1 MDFKK
6 IIVAVYVV
14 GAIVAGVIFTSG
26 IFAAQNAVADKA
38 AQENVTSD
46 EDKEKM
52 IKLENQLDDLAVK
65 LNTAEGERASLE
77 VEKEDLARQVED
89 LKRELDAA
97 KAQEAEEAK
106 ADDAESGEDAEA
118 EEEEDS
124 TEKKNKGP
132 YYTYKI
138 NTSSGPLRLYKK
150 KSGGSSSSRAPKGY
164 KGYVIDMGSSR
175 DHRALILFKGKLYYA
190 SKSLIKTTEIDAED
204 YPDKVAALSADDIGE
219 EFFKGKAV
227 GIEKDN

>member
-52 IKLENQLDDLAVK
+52 IKLQNQLDDLAVK
-65 LNTAEGERASLE
+65 LNAAEGERASLE

-106 ADDAESGEDAEA
+106 ADDESGEDAEA

-132 YYTYKI
+132 YYTYKV
-138 NTSSGPLRLYKK
+138 NTSSAPLRLYNK
-150 KSGGSSSSRAPKGY
+150 KSGGSSSGRAPKGY
-164 KGYVIDMGSSR
+164 VGYVVDMGSSR
-175 DHRALILFKGKLYYA
+175 DNRVLILFKGELHYA
-190 SKSLIKTTEIDAED
+190 SKSLLKLSEIDAED